1 MKKRNRLLSVLLVL
15 AMLIAGMTFILPASA
30 AGGEF
35 ANDEAAIA
43 AGYSFRVDGKYY
55 KTLSDAYEDI
65 PENGTVTMIADYTN
79 AVGC

>member
-15 AMLIAGMTFILPASA
+15 AMLIAGMTFVLPASA

-43 AGYSFRVDGKYY
+43 AGVFFPRRRKV
-55 KTLSDAYEDI
+55 LQNI
-65 PENGTVTMIADYTN
+65 VR
-79 AVGC
+79 CL